1 MAQTLGMALFG
12 QAQSVTIG
20 LRAATSAELAK
31 PRTYAEILEAMVAKT
46 GGKVDTIA
54 AAAMGELIINVS
66 QGEGQLQALTMAR
79 AANVAGKVLIDVAIP
94 LDVAR
99 GFPPA

>member
-1 MAQTLGMALFG
+1 MALFA
-12 QAQSVTIG
+12 QAHQVTIG

-31 PRTYAEILEAMVAKT
+31 PRTYAEILDALVAKT

-66 QGEGQLQALTMAR
+66 QGG
-79 AANVAGKVLIDVAIP
+79 G
-94 LDVAR
+94 
-99 GFPPA
+99 